1 MHVERKVRDVV
12 RTIHEHDTVRPR
24 YSAPAFNIIL
34 PIEQTNF
41 NLKKQTYSYLYVS
54 NNGNLGLKYDFDQS
68 LEMRYSGI

>member
-34 PIEQTNF
+34 PTEHVSSCPTKYF
-41 NLKKQTYSYLYVS
+41 CSYLYIG
-54 NNGNLGLKYDFDQS
+54 NNKNLNVYYNLEQS
-68 LEMRYSGI
+68 LKMR